1 MLERFQRWPIRATL
15 LLLAVSVV
23 ASAWWQASLSTT
35 AGWQASLAQPQ
46 QIFRPA
52 PEWQEGVGECRSDPL
67 AHVPSPRS
75 LDVIRACATVAGVI
89 RSIDRD
95 ARSQNLEIIL
105 EPDPQV
111 ARLLDPRI
119 QRYVRVTVLP
129 TDQAS
134 MVVPPVD
141 QHAAFFGS
149 WVVNRRAAVRGT
161 LELRPAWLVTAAN
174 IAGPVQPRPTLSVV
188 GRLPA
193 SVQTGSLVE
202 VAATVEST
210 AQQPAKPVSQA
221 TVYVELR
228 TALGEAQRWRATR
241 TNSLG
246 TATISLAA
254 IEAPGEYTLWVYAA
268 KGRDV
273 GTTQVQL
280 RIVRGSG

>member
-1 MLERFQRWPIRATL
+1 MLERLERWPIRATL
-15 LLLAVSVV
+15 LLLVASLA
-23 ASAWWQASLSTT
+23 ASAWWQASLSST
-35 AGWQASLAQPQ
+35 AGWQASLAQPL

-52 PEWQEGVGECRSDPL
+52 PDWQEGVGECRSNPL

-75 LDVIRACATVAGVI
+75 LDVIRACATVPGVI
-89 RSIDRD
+89 RSVDRD
-95 ARSQNLEIIL
+95 ARSQDLEITL
-105 EPDPQV
+105 EPDAPV
-111 ARLLDPRI
+111 AGLLDPRI
-119 QRYVRVTVLP
+119 QRYVRVIVLP

-141 QHAAFFGS
+141 QHATFFGS

-188 GRLPA
+188 GKLPA

-202 VAATVEST
+202 VATTVEST
-210 AQQPAKPVSQA
+210 AQRPAKPVSQA

-228 TALGEAQRWRATR
+228 SASGEAQRWRATR

-246 TATISLAA
+246 AATVSFAA
-254 IEAPGEYTLWVYAA
+254 IEAPGDYTLWMYAA

-273 GTTQVQL
+273 GSAQVQL
-280 RIVRGSG
+280 RIVRGAG